1 VKGLLGDGRRWLLA
15 ALLLPILAIG
25 AMIIRSEAH
34 LQGREWRFPIGGY
47 YPRDLLRGHYLTF
60 RIAWDRDSSSQNSCW
75 DCCICLKETGSEQTA
90 RRTPCAYATDCD
102 VKLSPQEEQALSR
115 FYVPEDEAQKLDQVV
130 RLGRGS
136 VVLVEKRGQLTL
148 KELLVDGQPWQD
160 FAQTEDQR

>member
-1 VKGLLGDGRRWLLA
+1 
-15 ALLLPILAIG
+15 
-25 AMIIRSEAH
+25 M
-34 LQGREWRFPIGGY
+34 
-47 YPRDLLRGHYLTF
+47 
-60 RIAWDRDSSSQNSCW
+60 
-75 DCCICLKETGSEQTA
+75 
-90 RRTPCAYATDCD
+90 
-102 VKLSPQEEQALSR
+102 KLSPQEEQALSR